1 MGRPKIGIVVYG
13 NPDYYPPTVNAIH
26 LLAENY
32 DITLIGRNQESPDRR
47 YPDNVKVYRLG
58 IYSSVKAREKAS
70 IFSKLC
76 EYINFVKETNII
88 LADAALIYVYDPF
101 SYVAICLSSKFTL
114 NKVPIIYHHHETSE
128 IIYPL
133 TSLSGWIQR
142 LENLWINQAS
152 TIVFPDLDRA
162 EFFQTLVT
170 IDTLPTIV
178 PNFPLKSYFTFDV
191 NWEALIT
198 QRWQDIVLFY
208 RGTISDASAMKE
220 MVASAAMIA
229 RESKIQFIGFLS
241 EANAAELTDYV
252 EQNSQADRFN
262 YLGIVPYEQLQPY
275 TLNAT
280 VGFALYK
287 NTSFDRVACATAC
300 NKIYEYAACG
310 LPIIVSDFPSYRNYL
325 SGESWVHFADPED
338 PKSIS
343 LAIED
348 ILRDFENYRKM
359 CLAARQ
365 SFEEKFNYETVFTPI
380 LHKIEELIKV
390 SESS

>member
-1 MGRPKIGIVVYG
+1 MGRPKIGIVVYA

-32 DITLIGRNQESPDRR
+32 DITLIGRNQEPPDRQ
-47 YPDNVKVYRLG
+47 YPDRVKVYRLG
-58 IYSSVKAREKAS
+58 VYSSVKTREKAS
-70 IFSKLC
+70 ILSKLR
-76 EYINFVKETNII
+76 EYVNFVKETNII
-88 LADAALIYVYDPF
+88 LADSALIYVYDPF
-101 SYVAICLSSKFTL
+101 SYVAICLSPKFTL

-128 IIYPL
+128 TIHPL

-142 LENLWINQAS
+142 LEKLWINRAA
-152 TIVFPDLDRA
+152 TLVFPDLERA

-170 IDTLPTIV
+170 IDLSPTIV

-191 NWEALIT
+191 NWETLIA
-198 QRWQDIVLFY
+198 QRWQNIVLFY
-208 RGTISDASAMKE
+208 RGTISHASAMKE
-220 MVASAAMIA
+220 MVASASFIA
-229 RESKIQFIGFLS
+229 RELKIQFVGFLS
-241 EANAAELTDYV
+241 EANAAELTDYL
-252 EQNSQADRFN
+252 EKNSQADRFN
-262 YLGIVPYEQLQPY
+262 YLGIVTYEQLQPY
-275 TLNAT
+275 TLDAT

-338 PKSIS
+338 PKSIA
-343 LAIED
+343 LAIEH
-348 ILRDFENYRKM
+348 ILSDFENYRKM

-365 SFEEKFNYETVFTPI
+365 AFEEKFNYETVFSPI